1 MPKPYPYQRAT
12 KAQQKIGTLWCWLHH
27 EQPLEILTEPP
38 EVRADYIRA
47 HKLTH
52 EIATRLR
59 AMRPFTGVLPAPV
72 RRAYA
77 ARAQAY
83 AARAQAGAAL
93 AQAGAAWAEAD
104 AALAKADAALAKAYA
119 ALAQAGA
126 ARAEADAALAKAL
139 VDHAPAVEAAVRACC
154 SDVEWNARG
163 LVFPA
168 PGRAEEA

>member
-27 EQPLEILTEPP
+27 QKPLEILTEPP
-38 EVRADYIRA
+38 ENRA
-47 HKLTH
+47 HYIEANKPAH

-72 RRAYA
+72 RRAH
-77 ARAQAY
+77 
-83 AARAQAGAAL
+83 
-93 AQAGAAWAEAD
+93 AAWV
-104 AALAKADAALAKAYA
+104 KADAAW
-119 ALAQAGA
+119 AQAHA
-126 ARAEADAALAKAL
+126 AWVKADAAWAQARAAWAQARAALVKADAAWAKAL
-139 VDHAPAVEAAVRACC
+139 VAHAPAVEAAVRACC

>member
-1 MPKPYPYQRAT
+1 MSKKYPYQRAT

-83 AARAQAGAAL
+83 AA
-93 AQAGAAWAEAD
+93 
-104 AALAKADAALAKAYA
+104 LAKAGAALAKAYA

-126 ARAEADAALAKAL
+126 AWAEADAALAKAL

-168 PGRAEEA
+168 PGEKKDVYGDHYPRHASPCRSLRRCAS

>member
-27 EQPLEILTEPP
+27 QKPLEILTEPP
-38 EVRADYIRA
+38 ENRA
-47 HKLTH
+47 HYIEANKPAH

-72 RRAYA
+72 RRAH
-77 ARAQAY
+77 
-83 AARAQAGAAL
+83 
-93 AQAGAAWAEAD
+93 AAWV
-104 AALAKADAALAKAYA
+104 KADAAWAQARAAWAQARA
-119 ALAQAGA
+119 ALVK
-126 ARAEADAALAKAL
+126 ADAAWAKAL
-139 VDHAPAVEAAVRACC
+139 VAHAPAVEAAVRACC

-168 PGRAEEA
+168 PGRAGEA

>member
-83 AARAQAGAAL
+83 AARAQAGAA
-93 AQAGAAWAEAD
+93 W
-104 AALAKADAALAKAYA
+104 
-119 ALAQAGA
+119 
-126 ARAEADAALAKAL
+126 AEADAALAKAL